1 MKGGSSPA
9 GGGAR
14 DVEAR
19 SPRGPAARQA
29 MGQLYNV
36 GLFGCEINKG
46 EETRPTSVV
55 PFLVSITLAASVYR
69 AVSLSLLFNN

>member
-1 MKGGSSPA
+1 M
-9 GGGAR
+9 
-14 DVEAR
+14 EAR

-55 PFLVSITLAASVYR
+55 PFLVSSYVGRFCLSSGITFVII
-69 AVSLSLLFNN
+69 